1 MKRLEQ
7 GEFENRI
14 KRIKLVLMDCD
25 GVLTDGRIIL
35 LPDGD
40 EQKSFHTRDGQ
51 GIVLLQRAGIK
62 TGIIS
67 GRTSKLVE
75 RRALELNMNFLRQSV
90 GNKVKAFEEIL
101 SESGCKIEET
111 AFIGDDIADIL
122 LMESVGFAVAVAD
135 AVEET
140 KEAAHYITKLIG
152 GFGAVRET
160 ADLILKTQ
168 GKWDELMKRYKVSDS
183 SFDEKAATKE
193 LTK

>member
-1 MKRLEQ
+1 MRRLEHD
-7 GEFENRI
+7 EFENRI
-14 KRIKLVLMDCD
+14 KHIKLVLMDCD
-25 GVLTDGRIIL
+25 GVLTDGRITL
-35 LPDGD
+35 LADGD

-67 GRTSKLVE
+67 GRTSNLVE

-90 GNKVKAFEEIL
+90 GNKVKAFEEML
-101 SESGCKIEET
+101 NESDVKAEET

-140 KEAAHYITKLIG
+140 KDAAHYITKLTG

-168 GKWDELMKRYKVSDS
+168 GRWDELMKRYTVSDTA
-183 SFDEKAATKE
+183 FDEKAATKE